1 VGIAGIVAR
10 GKSEA
15 TRFFVAPVAQLF
27 APKVSIR
34 RRDAVSEK
42 RRNNCRERIGPD
54 VGSIVRLIIDSGIV
68 VGKRE

>member
-1 VGIAGIVAR
+1 
-10 GKSEA
+10 
-15 TRFFVAPVAQLF
+15 
-27 APKVSIR
+27 
-34 RRDAVSEK
+34 VSEK